1 MLDKAEKVT
10 DYGLAIVL
18 HFGFGGAYR
27 ASFLTKS

>member
-18 HFGFGGAYR
+18 YLGFGGAHR
-27 ASFLTKS
+27 ASFPEKP